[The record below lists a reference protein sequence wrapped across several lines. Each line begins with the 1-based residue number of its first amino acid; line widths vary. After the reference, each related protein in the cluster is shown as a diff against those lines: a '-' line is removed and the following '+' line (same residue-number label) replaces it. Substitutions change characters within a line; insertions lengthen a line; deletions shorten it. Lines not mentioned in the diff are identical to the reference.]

1 MPSGSDSYSIRAQSS
16 SHRASELAPSWSVL
30 YVQSSKGVTQF
41 QWDPSLV
48 KQWEGY
54 SLWPIFVETGLAF
67 WGNTSY
73 VSGMCN
79 GLGLQCG
86 ISSKKYAKDASFSDS
101 SKTCQ
106 PIASWSPWRD
116 LLWALFSSF
125 PEETPGLG
133 DPRLPPAFFSGSQ
146 WCELYSWVFPL
157 HPQTVLLP
165 LIYQSLLPSSLFSQE
180 DPEWASQG
188 HTTNASSELNICN
201 QWLTLT

>member
-125 PEETPGLG
+125 PEETPGS
-133 DPRLPPAFFSGSQ
+133 RLHSSQAVSDVNCTPGSSLSTLKLFSFH
-146 WCELYSWVFPL
+146 WFIRAYCPL
-157 HPQTVLLP
+157 HCFLRRTLNEQARVIRPMLHQSW
-165 LIYQSLLPSSLFSQE
+165 IYVTS
-180 DPEWASQG
+180 DW
-188 HTTNASSELNICN
+188 H
-201 QWLTLT
+201 

>member
-16 SHRASELAPSWSVL
+16 SHRASVLAPSWSVL

-41 QWDPSLV
+41 QWNPSLV

-106 PIASWSPWRD
+106 PISSWSPWRD

-133 DPRLPPAFFSGSQ
+133 DPCVLLRQSVMWVVLLGLPSPPSNCSPSTDLSELTALFTVFSGGPWMSKPGSYDQ
-146 WCELYSWVFPL
+146 RFIRAEYM
-157 HPQTVLLP
+157 
-165 LIYQSLLPSSLFSQE
+165 
-180 DPEWASQG
+180 
-188 HTTNASSELNICN
+188 
-201 QWLTLT
+201 